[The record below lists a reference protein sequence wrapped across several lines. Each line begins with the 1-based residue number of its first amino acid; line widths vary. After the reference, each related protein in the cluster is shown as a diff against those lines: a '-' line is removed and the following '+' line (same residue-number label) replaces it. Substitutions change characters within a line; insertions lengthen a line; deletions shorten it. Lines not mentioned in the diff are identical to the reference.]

1 MKKFPSLNQF
11 RNVVR
16 EVKSNHDYKGKDEQC
31 NPIYLHDKPYPTL
44 KFKGTIKA
52 HGTNAGIVKYK
63 DRIEF
68 QSRERVL
75 SLESD
80 NANFYSAF
88 YNKDLSNLFKDIEFE
103 EYVAIYG
110 EWCCGNIQ
118 KGVALTQIP
127 EKKFII
133 FGLKIDD
140 VWIDFDESLKDESL
154 SIYNI
159 NQFKTY
165 SIDIDFNN
173 PELSQN
179 KLIDMTIE
187 VENECPI
194 GKHFGVSGIGEG
206 IVFQCETNKDLIF
219 KSKGEKHSVTKV
231 KKLNSVDTEKIES
244 VDKFVEYSCTE
255 NRLNQGLENVSLDIK
270 NVGLFIKWIANDIMK
285 EEQDTLLYNNL
296 TYKDV
301 SGKVANKC
309 REFFMKK
316 INSF

>member
-16 EVKSNHDYKGKDEQC
+16 EVKSNHDYKGKDEQG

-80 NANFYSAF
+80 NANFYSTF
-88 YNKDLSNLFKDIEFE
+88 YNKDLSNLFKYIEFE

-133 FGLKIDD
+133 FGLKVDD
-140 VWIDFDESLKDESL
+140 VWLDFNENLKDESL

-165 SIDIDFNN
+165 NIDIDFNN

-231 KKLNSVDTEKIES
+231 KKLNSVDTEKLES

-255 NRLNQGLENVSLDIK
+255 NRLNQGLENVSLDVK
-270 NVGLFIKWIANDIMK
+270 NVGLFIKWIANDIIK
-285 EEQDTLLYNNL
+285 EEQDTLLNNNL
-296 TYKDV
+296 TTKYFK
-301 SGKVANKC
+301 
-309 REFFMKK
+309 
-316 INSF
+316 